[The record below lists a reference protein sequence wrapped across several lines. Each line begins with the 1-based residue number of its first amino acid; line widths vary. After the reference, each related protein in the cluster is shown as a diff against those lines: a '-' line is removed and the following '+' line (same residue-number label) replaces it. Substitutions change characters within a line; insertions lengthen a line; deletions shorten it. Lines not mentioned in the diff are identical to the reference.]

1 MKVIATVTGPL
12 KKYVGEFSTFLRWC
26 QSILF
31 NAMTICSREG
41 CSCVSNNWCPRLSRR
56 TPGDPLC
63 PFNWISIDFIQIQ
76 RSIDI
81 YINIMISKLCPDFQD
96 LWERVHWV
104 QRDQPQFGD
113 AGHRESW
120 SRSCL
125 SQPLGDCEERP
136 SKSACQLNHQDG
148 SHQNCIYRLLIV
160 QNYSFLGHL
169 ACWGSI
175 YLEE

>member
-1 MKVIATVTGPL
+1 M
-12 KKYVGEFSTFLRWC
+12 FLCLR

-63 PFNWISIDFIQIQ
+63 QIRINFIKYQQ
-76 RSIDI
+76 SMD
-81 YINIMISKLCPDFQD
+81 ININIIISKLSADIQD

-104 QRDQPQFGD
+104 QRDQPQFRD

-120 SRSCL
+120 SRGGL

-136 SKSACQLNHQDG
+136 SKSARQLNHQDG